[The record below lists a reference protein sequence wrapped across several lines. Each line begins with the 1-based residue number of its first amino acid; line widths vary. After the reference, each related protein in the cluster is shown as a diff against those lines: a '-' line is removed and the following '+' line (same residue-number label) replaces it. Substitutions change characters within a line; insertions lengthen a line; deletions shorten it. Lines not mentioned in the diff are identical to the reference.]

1 MALLKF
7 FEGKESSYS
16 SSFHSGG
23 LYFAKDTGVILF
35 KGVKYGSKPN
45 LSNYATKSDIS
56 RLQSELENKSDSNHE
71 HVIDDISD
79 LIIANRD
86 NDGLMPSSMYNK
98 LNELEMIDSFDLG
111 YIPSDDYVNIY
122 GYLSSKESGNL
133 PNCQPSFRLSAA
145 TSASAGVMSSY
156 DKKKLDGLYNITDIN
171 SGGSASA
178 DSNSVDVTFS
188 LSRDS
193 GPNFTSTCVIS
204 AATTSKAG
212 VMSATDKGNLD
223 KSINKILVGQR
234 ITGNTHSITLYCY
247 TNSGETVEKAF
258 TIGSATQAQAGLM
271 SANDKEKLDSLANTL
286 QALSV
291 QPLNDSSEISPANL
305 IGSDKYGILKG
316 ITDKHIGV
324 NAQFTDGKLTIGLY
338 DFNKSEWVGA
348 PSVTIPLQ

>member
-16 SSFHSGG
+16 SSSHLGG

-35 KGVKYGSKPN
+35 KGVKYGSKPD

-56 RLQSELENKSDSNHE
+56 SLRSELGNKADSNHE
-71 HVIDDISD
+71 HTIDDISD
-79 LIIANRD
+79 LIIANSD
-86 NDGLMPSSMYNK
+86 HDGLMPSSMYNK
-98 LNELEMIDSFDLG
+98 LDELEMINSFDLG
-111 YIPSDDYVNIY
+111 YTPGSDYVNIH
-122 GYLSSKESGNL
+122 GALSSEESGNL

-156 DKKKLDGLYNITDIN
+156 DKKKLDESIN
-171 SGGSASA
+171 KISLFQTVTSVKQDLKLNYYLNGGELVEKSWIIGSATQ
-178 DSNSVDVTFS
+178 VQ
-188 LSRDS
+188 S
-193 GPNFTSTCVIS
+193 GL
-204 AATTSKAG
+204 
-212 VMSATDKGNLD
+212 MSATDK
-223 KSINKILVGQR
+223 K
-234 ITGNTHSITLYCY
+234 
-247 TNSGETVEKAF
+247 
-258 TIGSATQAQAGLM
+258 
-271 SANDKEKLDSLANTL
+271 KLDSLANTL

-291 QPLNDSSEISPANL
+291 QPLNNSSEISPASL
-305 IGSDKYGILKG
+305 IGSDRYDILKG

>member
-16 SSFHSGG
+16 SSSHSGG

-35 KGVKYGSKPN
+35 KGVKYGSKPD

-56 RLQSELENKSDSNHE
+56 SLRSELGNKADSNHE
-71 HVIDDISD
+71 HTIDDISD
-79 LIIANRD
+79 LIIANSD
-86 NDGLMPSSMYNK
+86 HDGLMPSSMYNK
-98 LNELEMIDSFDLG
+98 LNELEMINSFDLG
-111 YIPSDDYVNIY
+111 YTPGSDYVDIH
-122 GYLSSKESGNL
+122 GALSSEESGNL

-156 DKKKLDGLYNITDIN
+156 DKKKLD
-171 SGGSASA
+171 
-178 DSNSVDVTFS
+178 
-188 LSRDS
+188 
-193 GPNFTSTCVIS
+193 
-204 AATTSKAG
+204 
-212 VMSATDKGNLD
+212 
-223 KSINKILVGQR
+223 KSINKISLLQT
-234 ITGNTHSITLYCY
+234 ITGVKQDLKLNYYL
-247 TNSGETVEKAF
+247 NGGELVEKSW
-258 TIGSATQAQAGLM
+258 TIGSATQAQSGLM
-271 SANDKEKLDSLANTL
+271 SADDKKKLDSLANTL

-291 QPLNDSSEISPANL
+291 QPLNDSSEISPASL
-305 IGSDKYGILKG
+305 IGSDIYDILKG

>member
-16 SSFHSGG
+16 SSSHLGG

-35 KGVKYGSKPN
+35 KGVKYGSKPD

-56 RLQSELENKSDSNHE
+56 SLRSELGNKADSNHE
-71 HVIDDISD
+71 HTIDDISD
-79 LIIANRD
+79 LIIANSD
-86 NDGLMPSSMYNK
+86 HDGLMPSSMYNK
-98 LNELEMIDSFDLG
+98 LDELEMINSFDLG
-111 YIPSDDYVNIY
+111 YTPGSDYVNIH
-122 GYLSSKESGNL
+122 GALSSEESGNL

-156 DKKKLDGLYNITDIN
+156 DKKKLDESIN
-171 SGGSASA
+171 KISLFQTVTSVKQDLKLNYYLNGGELVEKSWIIGSATQ
-178 DSNSVDVTFS
+178 VQ
-188 LSRDS
+188 S
-193 GPNFTSTCVIS
+193 GL
-204 AATTSKAG
+204 
-212 VMSATDKGNLD
+212 MSATDKKKLD
-223 KSINKILVGQR
+223 ESINKISLFQTVTSVKQDLKLNYYLNG
-234 ITGNTHSITLYCY
+234 
-247 TNSGETVEKAF
+247 GELVEKSWI
-258 TIGSATQAQAGLM
+258 IGSATQVQSGLM
-271 SANDKEKLDSLANTL
+271 SATDKKKLDSLANTL

-291 QPLNDSSEISPANL
+291 QPLNNSSEISPASL
-305 IGSDKYGILKG
+305 IGSDRYDILKG